1 MSAHD
6 YISQVGSMLKKGPL
20 GSKKWISSM
29 TWSVAWF
36 FLLFYGIKNGIDGS
50 VLSSFA
56 YCAGAIQVL
65 YLGGQSALDSLV
77 RRQFIAEVPSGKVDD
92 PGPAE

>member
-20 GSKKWISSM
+20 GSKKWISANS
-29 TWSVAWF
+29 WSVAWF

-77 RRQFIAEVPSGKVDD
+77 RRQFIADVPSGRVDD
-92 PGPAE
+92 PGSTE

>member
-1 MSAHD
+1 MSAKE
-6 YISQVGSMLKKGPL
+6 YISQVGSMLSKGPF

-29 TWSVAWF
+29 TWSLLWF
-36 FLLFYGIKNGIDGS
+36 AAMYFAIIKGIDGEVIS
-50 VLSSFA
+50 TMA
-56 YCAGAIQVL
+56 WCCGAIQVL

-77 RRQFIAEVPSGKVDD
+77 RRQFIADVPSGKVDD